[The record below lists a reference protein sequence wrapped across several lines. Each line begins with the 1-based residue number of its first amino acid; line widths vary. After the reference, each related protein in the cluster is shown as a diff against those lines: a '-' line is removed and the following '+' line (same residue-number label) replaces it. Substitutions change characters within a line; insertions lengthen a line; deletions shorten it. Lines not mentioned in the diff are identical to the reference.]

1 MSPICPFRYPP
12 GRLLWLPLAACAL
25 WLALVFGLYR
35 QALHAETAHRLEL
48 ERTRL
53 ATVARQLLDVR
64 NWNAAHGGV
73 YVRQSPYGPPNP
85 WLPEED
91 RTLAVADGR
100 TLVLMNPAY
109 MSRQLAERV
118 AEPGLRISIVSPH
131 PLRPDNLADAW
142 ESGALARCT
151 EGAREI
157 FAPPQADGQGRLRLL
172 SVLTAGQDCLRC
184 HHDRAE
190 GEILGGISVSQ
201 DATDFQRGLAT
212 QVRHMHLLYGL
223 LGLTGVLS
231 VGGASLYLTRRR
243 WLAEETSRLKSALL
257 ARLGHDMRTPLSAM
271 LGMAELLRRP
281 DLRAPEKNRALD
293 YLTQAGGAL
302 LEMVGDITDHAALE
316 QAAPPLREIPFN
328 LRACLE
334 ECLALYRP
342 VAEAKGLF
350 LRLEAAPD
358 LPQTVTGDCFRL
370 RQALGNLVSNA
381 VKFTELGGVQV
392 DVRAQPEGDRLRCV
406 LAVTDT
412 GTGLRPEEQE
422 RVFANFQRGE
432 AASSCP
438 GTGLGLGMARQLAR
452 RMDGEVHLCS
462 SPGQGARFT
471 LEVLLRPAATPA
483 ASAALPPEPAGPAP
497 SSGALAAP
505 PLPRAAGRDALPG
518 LRVLLV
524 EDNPATAYYLQQ
536 MLTRAGA
543 AVRALD
549 DGDAALAL
557 LRDASRGPWDVLLLD
572 ACLPG
577 RSGLDLLEAVRQ
589 GRTAVPSDQKI
600 LLCTASPAM
609 TETAE
614 ARRRAALADGLLRKP
629 FTFAV
634 LRQALA
640 ATLGPAT
647 PLPVWDRQAALA
659 AVDND
664 PALLAQLAAVAAQDL
679 RQRAAALAAL
689 PLEAACGPELRRQA
703 HACKNTAGS
712 LCLEPL
718 RRAAA
723 ALEQA
728 RPQDAP
734 AARTALTA
742 ALGHALEALEAPEA

>member
-231 VGGASLYLTRRR
+231 VGSASLYLTRRR

-302 LEMVGDITDHAALE
+302 LEMVGDITDHALWNRLR
-316 QAAPPLREIPFN
+316 PLLGKSLQSAGLSGGMPGPLPSCGRGQ
-328 LRACLE
+328 RAFSC
-334 ECLALYRP
+334 AW
-342 VAEAKGLF
+342 
-350 LRLEAAPD
+350 AAPD

-392 DVRAQPEGDRLRCV
+392 DVRAQSEGDRLRCV

-412 GTGLRPEEQE
+412 GPGLRPEEQE
-422 RVFANFQRGE
+422 RVFANFQRGRPLPV
-432 AASSCP
+432 A
-438 GTGLGLGMARQLAR
+438 LAR
-452 RMDGEVHLCS
+452 AWAWAWPPAGPTYGRRGAPFAPALAR
-462 SPGQGARFT
+462 ARFT

-664 PALLAQLAAVAAQDL
+664 PPSWPNW
-679 RQRAAALAAL
+679 RPWPRRICGKGPL
-689 PLEAACGPELRRQA
+689 PWPRCPW
-703 HACKNTAGS
+703 
-712 LCLEPL
+712 
-718 RRAAA
+718 
-723 ALEQA
+723 
-728 RPQDAP
+728 RPP
-734 AARTALTA
+734 AARNCAARPMPAKTLRAACALSPCA
-742 ALGHALEALEAPEA
+742 VPPPRWSRPARRMRLPPARR

>member
-257 ARLGHDMRTPLSAM
+257 
-271 LGMAELLRRP
+271 
-281 DLRAPEKNRALD
+281 
-293 YLTQAGGAL
+293 
-302 LEMVGDITDHAALE
+302 EMVGDITDHAALE

-392 DVRAQPEGDRLRCV
+392 DVRAQSEGDRLRCV

-412 GTGLRPEEQE
+412 GPGLRPEEQE

-452 RMDGEVHLCS
+452 RMDGEVRLCS

-742 ALGHALEALEAPEA
+742 ALGHALEALEALEAPEA

>member
-53 ATVARQLLDVR
+53 ATVAQQLLDVR

-381 VKFTELGGVQV
+381 VKFTEKGGVTFGYKV
-392 DVRAQPEGDRLRCV
+392 SEDGNLYFYVR
-406 LAVTDT
+406 DT
-412 GTGLRPEEQE
+412 GSGIPAENLGS
-422 RVFANFQRGE
+422 VFDRFVRLDKNVK
-432 AASSCP
+432 
-438 GTGLGLGMARQLAR
+438 GTGLGLSICSTIVEKLG
-452 RMDGEVHLCS
+452 GEIGVES
-462 SPGQGARFT
+462 EGGQGSTFWFT
-471 LEVLLRPAATPA
+471 VPR
-483 ASAALPPEPAGPAP
+483 
-497 SSGALAAP
+497 SSGEEISEEQPSGEPVVEQPVAAKPKVLVADDTYSNYKLFEAMLKNDFEVMHADNGQQAVDMFSVSKPDIVLMDINMPVMNGYQALEEIRKLQGGDTVPVIA
-505 PLPRAAGRDALPG
+505 
-518 LRVLLV
+518 V
-524 EDNPATAYYLQQ
+524 TAYAFESDEQRILQN
-536 MLTRAGA
+536 GF
-543 AVRALD
+543 
-549 DGDAALAL
+549 DAYV
-557 LRDASRGPWDVLLLD
+557 SKPVNGDVLKSKMNKL
-572 ACLPG
+572 
-577 RSGLDLLEAVRQ
+577 
-589 GRTAVPSDQKI
+589 I
-600 LLCTASPAM
+600 
-609 TETAE
+609 
-614 ARRRAALADGLLRKP
+614 
-629 FTFAV
+629 
-634 LRQALA
+634 
-640 ATLGPAT
+640 ATG
-647 PLPVWDRQAALA
+647 V
-659 AVDND
+659 
-664 PALLAQLAAVAAQDL
+664 
-679 RQRAAALAAL
+679 
-689 PLEAACGPELRRQA
+689 
-703 HACKNTAGS
+703 K
-712 LCLEPL
+712 
-718 RRAAA
+718 
-723 ALEQA
+723 
-728 RPQDAP
+728 
-734 AARTALTA
+734 
-742 ALGHALEALEAPEA
+742 